1 MVDHSCGHL
10 QLTKNSQ
17 PQTPTDAVLK
27 LITATSRGL
36 LATERISFLDQEL
49 ISYPTHLVLPLHC
62 LVHSLTLRCFKSD
75 RDEIGYEF
83 SLRKYASI
91 DGVGFSI

>member
-1 MVDHSCGHL
+1 MVDHSCGNL
-10 QLTKNSQ
+10 QLTKHSQ

-62 LVHSLTLRCFKSD
+62 LVL
-75 RDEIGYEF
+75 
-83 SLRKYASI
+83 
-91 DGVGFSI
+91 VGRPSSQIA